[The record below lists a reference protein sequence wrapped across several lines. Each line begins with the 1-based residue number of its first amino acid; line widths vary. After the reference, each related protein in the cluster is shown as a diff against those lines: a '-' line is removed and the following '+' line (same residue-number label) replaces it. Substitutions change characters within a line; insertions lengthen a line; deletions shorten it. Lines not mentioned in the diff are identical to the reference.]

1 MTIYNEY
8 NDYELVFLAQEG
20 NEDAINIIYKKYK
33 PIIVKK
39 SKLAIYSTKNSGSEI
54 NDVMQEAYLGLEEA
68 IKNFSQN
75 DEATFYTFANLCI
88 DRKISNYIR
97 KMANKKNILLNEAIF
112 IDENMENYLKDTTD
126 IENNLIRKV
135 MKEEI
140 INKIYDKFTT
150 LEKDVYNLLVDGY
163 SLAEISSKLDKDI
176 KSIYNTIDRIKQKVK
191 KYRDENDN

>member
-1 MTIYNEY
+1 MTNYNEY

-163 SLAEISSKLDKDI
+163 SLAEISNKLEKDI
-176 KSIYNTIDRIKQKVK
+176 KSIYNTFQRIKQKVK

>member
-1 MTIYNEY
+1 MTNYNEY

-68 IKNFSQN
+68 IRNFSQN

-150 LEKDVYNLLVDGY
+150 LEKDVYNLLIDGY
-163 SLAEISSKLDKDI
+163 SLAEISSKFDKDI

>member
-1 MTIYNEY
+1 MTNYNEY
-8 NDYELVFLAQEG
+8 NDYELVFLAQEE

>member
-1 MTIYNEY
+1 MTNYNDY

-20 NEDAINIIYKKYK
+20 NENAINIIYKKYK

-68 IKNFSQN
+68 IRNFSQN

-150 LEKDVYNLLVDGY
+150 LEKDVYNLLIDGY

>member
-1 MTIYNEY
+1 MTNYNEY

-163 SLAEISSKLDKDI
+163 SLAEISNKIEKDI

>member
-1 MTIYNEY
+1 MTNYNEY

-20 NEDAINIIYKKYK
+20 NEDAINFIYKKYK

-163 SLAEISSKLDKDI
+163 SLAEISNKLEKDI

>member
-1 MTIYNEY
+1 MTNYNEY
-8 NDYELVFLAQEG
+8 NDYELVFLAQEE

-163 SLAEISSKLDKDI
+163 SLAEISNKLEKDI

>member
-1 MTIYNEY
+1 MTNYNEY

>member
-1 MTIYNEY
+1 MINYNDY

-68 IKNFSQN
+68 IRNFSQN

-150 LEKDVYNLLVDGY
+150 LEKDVYNLLIDGY

>member
-1 MTIYNEY
+1 MTNYNEY

-163 SLAEISSKLDKDI
+163 SLAEISNKLEKDI

>member
-1 MTIYNEY
+1 MTNYNEY

-20 NEDAINIIYKKYK
+20 NEDAINIIYQKYK

>member
-1 MTIYNEY
+1 MTNYNEY

-68 IKNFSQN
+68 IRNFSQN

-150 LEKDVYNLLVDGY
+150 LEKDVYNLLIDGY

>member
-1 MTIYNEY
+1 MTNYNEY

-126 IENNLIRKV
+126 IESNLIRKV

-163 SLAEISSKLDKDI
+163 SLAEISNKLEKDI

>member
-1 MTIYNEY
+1 MTNYNEY
-8 NDYELVFLAQEG
+8 NDYELVFLAQEE

-176 KSIYNTIDRIKQKVK
+176 KSIYNTFHRIKQKVK

>member
-1 MTIYNEY
+1 MTNYNEY
-8 NDYELVFLAQEG
+8 NDYELVFLSQEG

-68 IKNFSQN
+68 IRNFSQN

-150 LEKDVYNLLVDGY
+150 LEKDVYNLLIDGY

>member
-1 MTIYNEY
+1 MTNYNEY
-8 NDYELVFLAQEG
+8 NDYELVFLAQEE

-68 IKNFSQN
+68 IRNFSQN

-150 LEKDVYNLLVDGY
+150 LEKDVYNLLIDGY

>member
-1 MTIYNEY
+1 MTNYNEY
-8 NDYELVFLAQEG
+8 NDYELVFLAQEE

-140 INKIYDKFTT
+140 INNIYDKFTT

-163 SLAEISSKLDKDI
+163 SLAEISNKLEKDI

>member
-1 MTIYNEY
+1 MINYNEY

-68 IKNFSQN
+68 IRNFSQN

-150 LEKDVYNLLVDGY
+150 LEKDVYNLLIDGY

>member
-1 MTIYNEY
+1 MTNYNEY

-163 SLAEISSKLDKDI
+163 SLAEISNKLDKDI

>member
-1 MTIYNEY
+1 MTNYNEY
-8 NDYELVFLAQEG
+8 NDYELVFLAQEE
-20 NEDAINIIYKKYK
+20 NEDAVNIIYKKYK

-68 IKNFSQN
+68 IRNFSQN

-150 LEKDVYNLLVDGY
+150 LEKDVYNLLIDGY

>member
-1 MTIYNEY
+1 MTNYNDY
-8 NDYELVFLAQEG
+8 NDYELVFLAQEE

-68 IKNFSQN
+68 IRNFSQN

-112 IDENMENYLKDTTD
+112 IDENMENYLRDTTD

-150 LEKDVYNLLVDGY
+150 LEKEVYNLLIDGY

>member
-1 MTIYNEY
+1 MTNYNEY

-150 LEKDVYNLLVDGY
+150 FEKDVYNLLVDGY
-163 SLAEISSKLDKDI
+163 SLAEISNKLEKDI

>member
-1 MTIYNEY
+1 MTNYNEY

-97 KMANKKNILLNEAIF
+97 KMVNKKNILLNEAIF

-163 SLAEISSKLDKDI
+163 SLAEISNKLDKDI

>member
-1 MTIYNEY
+1 MTNYNEY

-140 INKIYDKFTT
+140 INKIYD
-150 LEKDVYNLLVDGY
+150 
-163 SLAEISSKLDKDI
+163 
-176 KSIYNTIDRIKQKVK
+176 
-191 KYRDENDN
+191 